1 MLLPCS
7 KPILKVRLV
16 AIDSLKTVFLE
27 DFEMDNVDLVNID
40 VSELGPD
47 WKQRFG
53 L

>member
-7 KPILKVRLV
+7 KPILKVRKV